1 MMGQWRQDGHGRL
14 GGHRW
19 VDRSGWESSVGVG
32 PRRDGVGHGV
42 LQLLPG
48 CGGPLSSWSKM
59 VGVAMLPLLLPC
71 GAHTAWKVGRID
83 ESATMWEVRTGCRT
97 SVEVGAA
104 LRRGGGDRV
113 GRRLSH
119 DTAHVSESLLG
130 SPQDPVRSHTN
141 YTRCYSTVQ

>member
-59 VGVAMLPLLLPC
+59 VGVDMLPLLLPC

-83 ESATMWEVRTGCRT
+83 ESATMWEVRIGCRT

-104 LRRGGGDRV
+104 LRRGGGDRA

-130 SPQDPVRSHTN
+130 SPQGPVRSHTN